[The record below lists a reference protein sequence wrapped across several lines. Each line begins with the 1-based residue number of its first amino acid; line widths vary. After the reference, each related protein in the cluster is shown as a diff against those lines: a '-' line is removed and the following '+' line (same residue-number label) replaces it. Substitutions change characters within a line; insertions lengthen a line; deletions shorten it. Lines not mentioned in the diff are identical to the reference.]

1 MTRRALANWGPLL
14 LALAGVFWL
23 SSLPQ
28 VPGAGLAW
36 DKLLH
41 AVGYAGLGIVTLRA
55 FHGGLVRPRPKPT
68 VAAGIFLLLWGIS
81 DEYHQSFVPGRDASG
96 ADVVADVIGFMIACA
111 LVYAWS
117 VRQGR
122 AASAGA

>member
-1 MTRRALANWGPLL
+1 MSRRALANWGPLL
-14 LALAGVFWL
+14 LALVAVFWL

-41 AVGYAGLGIVTLRA
+41 VVGYAGLGILALRA
-55 FHGGLVRPRPKPT
+55 FHGGLARPRPKPT
-68 VAAGIFLLLWGIS
+68 LAAGIFLLLWAIS

-96 ADVVADVIGFMIACA
+96 ADVVADAIGFMIACA

-117 VRQGR
+117 ASQGR
-122 AASAGA
+122 AASAGT

>member
-1 MTRRALANWGPLL
+1 MSRRALANWGPLL
-14 LALAGVFWL
+14 LALVAVFWL

-41 AVGYAGLGIVTLRA
+41 VVGYAGLGVITMRA
-55 FHGGLVRPRPKPT
+55 FHGGLVRPRLKPT
-68 VAAGIFLLLWGIS
+68 LLAGLFLLLWGIS

-96 ADVVADVIGFMIACA
+96 ADVLADVIGFMIACV

-117 VRQGR
+117 ARPGR
-122 AASAGA
+122 AASAL